1 MFGDFVF
8 FIIFFLVMI
17 LSFVMLYRSV
27 MDFFDGSVIF
37 LQLSSKVVSVEF
49 FIRNIVFESGFF
61 FIFVDLGLF
70 DFEMVELRYEFFFQ
84 QFLQFIFDSFIN
96 FESGKVDLVSNGSLT
111 QFNGVGSKV
120 NIFLF

>member
-96 FESGKVDLVSNGSLT
+96 FEFGKVNLVSNGSLT

>member
-96 FESGKVDLVSNGSLT
+96 FEFGKVDLVSNGSLT